1 MWRIKKKENL
11 REKEKT
17 RSDII
22 GFAFWIGLLLYI
34 IAGLVMPETG
44 RWCMVN
50 EGWGAGIFLFLGMN
64 FLCAGI
70 RNRRKNRTAV
80 VVGTAMAIVFFVIC
94 GWMSSKM
101 ASDLIAGPQ
110 IAHLTSVTV
119 DEYNG
124 LHGLASHRYYLCG
137 YDENWEEYQFDIS
150 ADEYYELEEKQQITV
165 LYYPRTERILKFL

>member
-50 EGWGAGIFLFLGMN
+50 EGWE
-64 FLCAGI
+64 
-70 RNRRKNRTAV
+70 R
-80 VVGTAMAIVFFVIC
+80 
-94 GWMSSKM
+94 
-101 ASDLIAGPQ
+101 
-110 IAHLTSVTV
+110 
-119 DEYNG
+119 EYF
-124 LHGLASHRYYLCG
+124 YF
-137 YDENWEEYQFDIS
+137 WE
-150 ADEYYELEEKQQITV
+150 
-165 LYYPRTERILKFL
+165 